1 MIHDVDMQMKT
12 LTKPLLLALVSL
24 AAASVHATT
33 INFDDQGLIGPSS
46 FVNATPS
53 PQTLNIS
60 AGGVMATL
68 SGGVILR
75 QATNLPVNA
84 TSIYGTADFGVGT
97 LNPLTVTFS
106 QAVQNIFFD
115 VINGQPAS
123 TFSVTDN
130 LGNVQVF
137 SLPDNLSGGMV
148 TIGLVST
155 ATTFQ
160 ISQNNGSSPFDFF
173 IDNIHFNE
181 AAVCTDDSCAALATS
196 VPEPG
201 SLALLALGLGGLA
214 ASRKRK
220 QA

>member
-1 MIHDVDMQMKT
+1 MKILSNT
-12 LTKPLLLALVSL
+12 FLFALVSM
-24 AAASVHATT
+24 AAASAQATT
-33 INFDDQGLIGPSS
+33 INFDDQGLIGPGT

-53 PQTLNIS
+53 PQTLNIA
-60 AGGVMATL
+60 AGGVLATF
-68 SGGVILR
+68 SGGVILT
-75 QATNLPVNA
+75 QTTDLPANV
-84 TSIYGTADFGVGT
+84 TSIYGTADFGKGT
-97 LNPLTVTFS
+97 VNPLTVTFS

-115 VINGQPAS
+115 VLNGQSAA

-137 SLPDNLSGGMV
+137 SIPDNLSSGMI

-181 AAVCTDDSCAALATS
+181 AAVCTGDSCTPVATS

-214 ASRKRK
+214 ATRKRK